1 MTGKHTEALGRW
13 LGTHL
18 ETPERAISEKDMRE
32 EVIAG
37 ARRIQ
42 RRRRLQKAAGAISL
56 TIAVLFGVTAV
67 YRQGRVDQA
76 IRFSLEPDAQP
87 GQVGAYV
94 APSGAAP
101 LGLRFSDGSHVEL
114 EPGAR
119 ARVSETTARGATFL
133 LETGRAEV
141 DVIHRPH
148 ANWMVIAGPYSVH
161 VHGTSFAVE
170 FNAES
175 QQFELLMR
183 SGVVTVE
190 GPGLSSP
197 VEIRGAQRFVHRAGA
212 GTSTIEQTSPASAE
226 ERAAAV
232 PSAVPAA
239 DVDRTSE
246 IEPMAAGDRDV
257 HQPTPAE
264 SWSTMVGRGRYSAVV
279 RQATVKGIGWVVTR
293 ASAQDLMAL
302 ANAARFSGRTDLG
315 SKALLAIRRRFSG
328 STYAVSAAYLMGRLT
343 ETSNPGEALRW
354 YERYQVEAPSGP
366 LVAEAMGR
374 RMLLVRD
381 SGNGA
386 EAARLAAEYDRR
398 FPSGPYAG
406 VARKIAS
413 P

>member
-1 MTGKHTEALGRW
+1 MLAVDRQALADRRRRATAGIRGDRPGAAVVGFGTGGAMTGKHTEALGRW

-141 DVIHRPH
+141 DVK
-148 ANWMVIAGPYSVH
+148 
-161 VHGTSFAVE
+161 SF
-170 FNAES
+170 
-175 QQFELLMR
+175 
-183 SGVVTVE
+183 
-190 GPGLSSP
+190 P
-197 VEIRGAQRFVHRAGA
+197 VFSLFH
-212 GTSTIEQTSPASAE
+212 
-226 ERAAAV
+226 
-232 PSAVPAA
+232 
-239 DVDRTSE
+239 
-246 IEPMAAGDRDV
+246 
-257 HQPTPAE
+257 TPAPLC
-264 SWSTMVGRGRYSAVV
+264 RYYS
-279 RQATVKGIGWVVTR
+279 
-293 ASAQDLMAL
+293 
-302 ANAARFSGRTDLG
+302 
-315 SKALLAIRRRFSG
+315 
-328 STYAVSAAYLMGRLT
+328 RLR
-343 ETSNPGEALRW
+343 SCIIL
-354 YERYQVEAPSGP
+354 
-366 LVAEAMGR
+366 
-374 RMLLVRD
+374 LLVPETIVFMVKFL
-381 SGNGA
+381 S
-386 EAARLAAEYDRR
+386 L
-398 FPSGPYAG
+398 
-406 VARKIAS
+406 
-413 P
+413 